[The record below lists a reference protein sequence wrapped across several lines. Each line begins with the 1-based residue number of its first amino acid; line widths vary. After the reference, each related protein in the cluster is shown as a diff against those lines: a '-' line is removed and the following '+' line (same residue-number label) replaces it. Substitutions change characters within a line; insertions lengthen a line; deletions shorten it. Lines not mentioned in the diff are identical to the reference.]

1 MPSIPPEPR
10 KYHHETRI
18 HHHRALHVSGTER
31 YSVFAADAMS
41 KDSMGKD
48 QMAMEK
54 PGMGKDSSTKM
65 PWAWTKEW
73 AKAL

>member
-1 MPSIPPEPR
+1 M
-10 KYHHETRI
+10 KHAFTT
-18 HHHRALHVSGTER
+18 ALSMCLALSAT
-31 YSVFAADAMS
+31 SVFAADAMS

-73 AKAL
+73 ARRDEQERQVRHGSHG